1 MTDRRSG
8 AKREEKIMAEGLFG
22 KLGSIL
28 GVTEEE
34 YEEDEFEE
42 EEEAIEAKPAAAA
55 AGQGRSYPSYSGS
68 SVSRNRSTDFV
79 QPMMENHGGKVLS
92 MQNSTAGAGV
102 QAQTAKRQQ
111 FRLVITEPKSF
122 NDCPKMVD
130 SLRTRRPVIINV
142 EHLERETARKIFD
155 FLSGA
160 TYAINGKVQK
170 VSDNI
175 FVFAPENVDVL
186 AVSGGEDTADQGRT
200 MRDAPWRR

>member
-1 MTDRRSG
+1 
-8 AKREEKIMAEGLFG
+8 MAEGLFG

-34 YEEDEFEE
+34 YEDEEFEE
-42 EEEAIEAKPAAAA
+42 EEAEAEPVA
-55 AGQGRSYPSYSGS
+55 AGQNRNALYSGS
-68 SVSRNRSTDFV
+68 SSRTRNNDFT
-79 QPMMENHGGKVLS
+79 QPKMESHGSKVVS
-92 MQNSTAGAGV
+92 MQNGTAGAGL
-102 QAQTAKRQQ
+102 QTQQTVKKQQ
-111 FRLVITEPKSF
+111 FRLVITEPRNF
-122 NDCPKMVD
+122 NDCPRMVD
-130 SLRTRRPVIINV
+130 SLKTRRPVIINV

-186 AVSGGEDTADQGRT
+186 SVTGRDDSIDSRT

>member
-1 MTDRRSG
+1 
-8 AKREEKIMAEGLFG
+8 MAEGFIG
-22 KLGSIL
+22 KLGSIF

-34 YEEDEFEE
+34 YEDEYDEE
-42 EEEAIEAKPAAAA
+42 IEEAEETQIAS
-55 AGQGRSYPSYSGS
+55 GQGRTSAAQAS
-68 SVSRNRSTDFV
+68 SVSVSKARSNNFV
-79 QPMMENHGGKVLS
+79 QPKMESHGGKVLS
-92 MQNSTAGAGV
+92 MQNSTAGAGL
-102 QAQTAKRQQ
+102 QAQTAKKQQ

-122 NDCPKMVD
+122 NDCPRMVD

-170 VSDNI
+170 ISDNI

-186 AVSGGEDTADQGRT
+186 AVQSGEEGREQGRT
-200 MRDAPWRR
+200 VREAPWRR